1 MNPKKLSR
9 IDRLK
14 VLSTLMFIVDKRDGA
29 IQARNCVV
37 GSKQQT
43 WEGYKK
49 EDDASPTVATYSV
62 IVTLVIAA
70 DDDERYSHP

>member
-14 VLSTLMFIVDKRDGA
+14 VLSTLMFIVEKRDGA

-43 WEGYKK
+43 WEGYKE
-49 EDDASPTVATYSV
+49 EDGISPTVAINSV
-62 IVTLVIAA
+62 IVTSFIAPIQQI
-70 DDDERYSHP
+70 E